1 MRALYEGKVEQTD
14 IMIIH
19 LTGSFLLICV
29 LLVQGCGTPQDAM
42 EQAERA
48 LRKTLDIQAQQNAL
62 EERIDLIEQNAKRL
76 EQKIDTDNLNGFAK
90 VRETLTFQD
99 TNNKE
104 DRDRLRTE
112 LNSRLDEV
120 NKQMELLRT
129 DLLNAIQST
138 NGTFVQKVDKQFG
151 SLDVVVG
158 RILLRIEELEKRL
171 QAPRK
176 K

>member
-1 MRALYEGKVEQTD
+1 MTGKVEQTD

-19 LTGSFLLICV
+19 LTRSFLLICV

-112 LNSRLDEV
+112 LNNRLDEV

-138 NGTFVQKVDKQFG
+138 NGTFVQKVEKQFG